1 MGESE
6 GFPRGACTCSFDATQ
21 RLAVGDRVL
30 LLKVG
35 PTGHCS
41 KHARFKKSAA
51 LFKILKD
58 ISIKDI
64 MDTGSILYEVEGIDK
79 ELARLRKEVRELNNR
94 KKDLLTQAVNNM
106 KDSGDTQISHRGKT
120 YILEERSRHARK
132 NDKKKRE
139 DTLTIL
145 NDEGFHGNEA
155 DEVYVKL
162 TDALRGPET
171 FIYTLKQ

>member
-1 MGESE
+1 
-6 GFPRGACTCSFDATQ
+6 
-21 RLAVGDRVL
+21 
-30 LLKVG
+30 
-35 PTGHCS
+35 
-41 KHARFKKSAA
+41 
-51 LFKILKD
+51 
-58 ISIKDI
+58 

-139 DTLTIL
+139 DALTIL
-145 NDEGFHGNEA
+145 NDEAVEM
-155 DEVYVKL
+155 YVKL

-171 FIYTLKQ
+171 FIYRLKQ